1 MKKKLALLLVLSMAL
16 FTLAGCGGGGTD
28 TPAPGDESGDSSDLP
43 SITIELGHNQPE
55 ASAEH
60 DGAVAFKEE
69 IERLSDG
76 KITVDIYPAMQLGAM
91 REQAEA
97 VQMGASQMTLQ
108 PVSVLTPFV
117 EEFEVADFPFLWPNE
132 DTMWQVLDNEGGEAL
147 FKFAREKGFEGVS
160 FWASGFK
167 QMTTGNKEIH
177 TPADLKGMKIRVMPS
192 PLLLAQYETWGAN
205 PIPIEF
211 AELYNALQQKTVD
224 GQENPI
230 GTIALQKYYE
240 VQNNLMLSNH
250 GFLLYVLVANLDWY
264 NNLPAEYQEMIKEAG
279 KVAADVQRQSLRDKE
294 GGYMQTIKDSG
305 INIVEFT
312 DSDREAFV
320 EASKPI
326 YETFANTPN
335 KVEVLEALM
344 EAIEKYQ

>member
-1 MKKKLALLLVLSMAL
+1 VKLKKKWALLLVLSMLL
-16 FTLAGCGGGGTD
+16 FTLAGCGAGGE
-28 TPAPGDESGDSSDLP
+28 APDEENGDVAELP
-43 SITIELGHNQPE
+43 SVHIELGHNQPE

-76 KITVDIYPAMQLGAM
+76 KITVDIYPAMQLGSM

-108 PVSVLTPFV
+108 PISVLTPFV
-117 EEFEVADFPFLWPNE
+117 EEFEVADFPFLWPDE
-132 DTMWQVLDNEGGEAL
+132 DTMWQVLDNEGGDVL
-147 FKFAREKGFEGVS
+147 FKYAREKGFEGIS

-167 QMTTGNKEIH
+167 QMTTSNKEIH
-177 TPADLKGMKIRVMPS
+177 VPDDLKGLKMRVMPS
-192 PLLLAQYETWGAN
+192 PLLMEQYKTWGAN

-230 GTIALQKYYE
+230 GTITLQKYYE
-240 VQNNLMLSNH
+240 VQDYLMLSNH
-250 GFLLYVLVANLDWY
+250 GFLLYALVANLDWY
-264 NNLPAEYQEMIKEAG
+264 NSLPAEYQEMIQEAG
-279 KVAADVQRQSLRDKE
+279 KVAAEVQRQSLRDKE
-294 GGYMQTIKDSG
+294 AGYMEQIKETG
-305 INIVEFT
+305 IKIVEF
-312 DSDREAFV
+312 SESNRAAFV

-326 YETFANTPN
+326 YETFANTPS
-335 KVEVLEALM
+335 KQEVLNTIL

>member
-1 MKKKLALLLVLSMAL
+1 MAL

-28 TPAPGDESGDSSDLP
+28 TPGPGDESGDSSSLP

-117 EEFEVADFPFLWPNE
+117 EEFEVADFPFLWPDE

>member
-1 MKKKLALLLVLSMAL
+1 MKRKLALLLVLSMAL
-16 FTLAGCGGGGTD
+16 FSLAGCGGGTN
-28 TPAPGDESGDSSDLP
+28 GDDQGGDLGDASDLP
-43 SITIELGHNQPE
+43 TIFIEFGHNQPE

-69 IERLSDG
+69 VERLSDG

-108 PVSVLTPFV
+108 PVSVLTPFI
-117 EEFEVADFPFLWPNE
+117 EEFEVADFPFLWPDE
-132 DTMWQVLDNEGGEAL
+132 DTMWQVLDNEGGDAL
-147 FKFAREKGFEGVS
+147 NKYAREKGFEGLG

-167 QMTTGNKEIH
+167 QMTTSNKEIH
-177 TPADLKGMKIRVMPS
+177 VPADLAGMKIRVMPS

-264 NNLPAEYQEMIKEAG
+264 NNLPAEYQAILQEASV
-279 KVAADVQRQSLRDKE
+279 VAAGAQRQSLRDKE
-294 GGYMQTIKDSG
+294 AGYMEEIRASN
-305 INIVEFT
+305 INIVEFS

-320 EASKPI
+320 EASAPI
-326 YETFANTPN
+326 HETFANTPG
-335 KVEVLEALM
+335 KQEVLDAIKN
-344 EAIEKYQ
+344 AIEKYE

>member
-16 FTLAGCGGGGTD
+16 FALAGCGGGTD
-28 TPAPGDESGDSSDLP
+28 TPDVGEELDGSSDLP
-43 SITIELGHNQPE
+43 SISIELGHNQPE

-69 IERLSDG
+69 IEKLSDG

-117 EEFEVADFPFLWPNE
+117 EEFEVADFPFLWPDE
-132 DTMWQVLDNEGGEAL
+132 DTMWEVLDNEGGETL
-147 FKFAREKGFEGVS
+147 FKFARDKGFEGIG

-167 QMTTGNKEIH
+167 QMTTSNKEVH
-177 TPADLKGMKIRVMPS
+177 VPADIKGMKIRVMPS
-192 PLLLAQYETWGAN
+192 PLLLEQYKTWGAN

-224 GQENPI
+224 GQENPL

-264 NNLPAEYQEMIKEAG
+264 NNLPAEYQDMIQAAG

-294 GGYMQTIKDSG
+294 GGYLQEIKDSG
-305 INIVEFT
+305 INVVEFS
-312 DSDREAFV
+312 DSDRAAFV
-320 EASKPI
+320 EASTPI

-335 KVEVLEALM
+335 KVEVLESLM
-344 EAIEKYQ
+344 DAIAKYE

>member
-1 MKKKLALLLVLSMAL
+1 
-16 FTLAGCGGGGTD
+16 
-28 TPAPGDESGDSSDLP
+28 
-43 SITIELGHNQPE
+43 
-55 ASAEH
+55 
-60 DGAVAFKEE
+60 
-69 IERLSDG
+69 
-76 KITVDIYPAMQLGAM
+76 
-91 REQAEA
+91 
-97 VQMGASQMTLQ
+97 
-108 PVSVLTPFV
+108 
-117 EEFEVADFPFLWPNE
+117 
-132 DTMWQVLDNEGGEAL
+132 
-147 FKFAREKGFEGVS
+147 
-160 FWASGFK
+160 
-167 QMTTGNKEIH
+167 
-177 TPADLKGMKIRVMPS
+177 
-192 PLLLAQYETWGAN
+192 N